1 MRVFNAQLA
10 LQAEERIPMNMDKQ
24 AIHTGGPSPAAPYTP
39 GIITGNLVFVSGQVP
54 MNPET
59 REVLRGDFE
68 GEVRLCIANV
78 ERILKAAGT
87 DLEHCVKVV
96 VFLADMDNFS
106 RLNQVYTE
114 YFGTIKPAR
123 SCVQV
128 ARLPL
133 DVDVEIEAIATL
145 S

>member
-1 MRVFNAQLA
+1 
-10 LQAEERIPMNMDKQ
+10 MDKQ
-24 AIHTGGPSPAAPYTP
+24 AVHPGGPAPSAPYTP
-39 GIITGNLVFVSGQVP
+39 GIITGNLVFVSGQIP
-54 MNPET
+54 SNPET
-59 REVLRGDFE
+59 RAVLRDDFE

-78 ERILKAAGT
+78 ERVLKAAGT

-96 VFLADMDNFS
+96 VFLADMDNFA
-106 RLNQVYTE
+106 RLNKVYTE
-114 YFGTIKPAR
+114 YFGEIKPAR

-145 S
+145 P

>member
-1 MRVFNAQLA
+1 
-10 LQAEERIPMNMDKQ
+10 MNKQ
-24 AIHTGGPSPAAPYTP
+24 AVTTDAPATGAPYSL

-54 MNPET
+54 MNVET
-59 REVLRGDFE
+59 KEVLRDDFE
-68 GEVRLCIANV
+68 GEVRLCITNV

-96 VFLADMDNFS
+96 VFLADMNNFA
-106 RLNQVYTE
+106 RLNAVYSQ
-114 YFGTIKPAR
+114 YFGDIKPAR

-133 DVDVEIEAIATL
+133 DVDVEIEAIAVL
-145 S
+145 P